1 MSPTIPWGAGHWAA
15 AGRCGCGALVSP
27 DSFRDRASWRD
38 FRITGLCQSCQDDVY
53 LRASD
58 ADPRGRH
65 PIRRGVLAAT
75 VERDGVVVEL
85 GVLPFLCVIPE
96 GRIAWEAR
104 FVLRAGASLAPLDPW
119 DELRVLR
126 PVLKTHQV
134 RLTEVD
140 DVCGPEV
147 RAALDVD
154 VAVVRDAAARVRLA
168 RLALGA
174 SALGVALAD
183 DLPWRALAGAPLPA
197 LLARWSGEAESGAS
211 VLRACALLALALE
224 PPGERALDPLR
235 LLLGAHRSRFP
246 ELARVPPETR

>member
-1 MSPTIPWGAGHWAA
+1 M
-15 AGRCGCGALVSP
+15 SP
-27 DSFRDRASWRD
+27 DSFRDRAAWRD
-38 FRITGLCQSCQDDVY
+38 FCITGLCQACQDDVY

-58 ADPRGRH
+58 SDSRARH
-65 PIRRGVLAAT
+65 PIRRGVLAAA
-75 VERDGVVVEL
+75 VERDGAAVEL

-104 FVLRAGASLAPLDPW
+104 HLLRAGAALAPLDPW
-119 DELRVLR
+119 AELRVLKSM
-126 PVLKTHQV
+126 LKTHQV

-140 DVCGPEV
+140 DVCAPEV

-154 VAVVRDAAARVRLA
+154 VAIVRDAAARVRLA
-168 RLALGA
+168 RLAPGA
-174 SALGVALAD
+174 PALAVALAD

-197 LLARWSGEAESGAS
+197 LLARWGGETESGAS

-235 LLLGAHRSRFP
+235 LLLGAHRTRFP
-246 ELARVPPETR
+246 ELAPAPPERR